1 MQVYSTKV
9 RNQLY
14 SRMGLSNLPL
24 GQCFAHEGEA
34 EGSGLFQEHR
44 RVQMSDC
51 MCECMVI
58 QVHNYF
64 MNTYQWCTNIK
75 HTMRWAGSF
84 WNHLCMV
91 EKWYVRR
98 GSHTMSAYILDILPV
113 DWCH

>member
-1 MQVYSTKV
+1 MHIIILKYSPEGQPQRLAAPHLRLVAVCRERSSCQAACMQVYSTKV

-75 HTMRWAGSF
+75 HTMR
-84 WNHLCMV
+84 
-91 EKWYVRR
+91 
-98 GSHTMSAYILDILPV
+98 
-113 DWCH
+113 